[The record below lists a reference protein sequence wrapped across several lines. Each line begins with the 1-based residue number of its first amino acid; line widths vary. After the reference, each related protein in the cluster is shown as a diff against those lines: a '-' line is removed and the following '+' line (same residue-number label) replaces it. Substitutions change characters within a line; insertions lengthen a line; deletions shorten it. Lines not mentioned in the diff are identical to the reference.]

1 MVEQTA
7 AWQLELRH
15 WLEPFLMR
23 LAHPARRAMC
33 PLYVAGL
40 IGPGD
45 RKSVQPMAWR
55 LGLGG
60 HDGLHHFI
68 AAGVWDAAPLEAELL
83 ARADHL
89 VGGPDAYLV
98 IDDTALPK
106 KGTRSVGV
114 APQYASTLGKNANCQ
129 TLVSVTL
136 ARGGVPVPVAL
147 RLFLPEAWTG
157 DLERLDRA
165 RVPEAFRAA
174 RTKPEI
180 AIAELDRVI
189 TAGVRFGCVLADA
202 GYGISAA
209 FRGALSARGLAWA
222 VGIPRIQK
230 VFLTGVEMVWPA
242 AARGRPRRTAV
253 PGTASV
259 AAAAV
264 LGGIP
269 WRAITWRHGTKGA
282 LKAEFAALRV
292 RVADGPAVRIGGRVN
307 QHLPGEEVWL
317 VGERRASGERK
328 YYLANLPADTDLK
341 VLAATI
347 KARWVCEQAHQQHL
361 RPKQPEGRLDPRH
374 GHLVRGAAAMD
385 FPPGRPLR
393 TEFQKFSAARVMR
406 ARVRNSETLIGMS
419 QSAPPARNR
428 RPLSRSAR
436 TRLIGAHVTPRPS
449 RAMSTS
455 SMTGAAKPG
464 ASHAVESFAAR
475 NEVTSRPTPEPG

>member
-136 ARGGVPVPVAL
+136 ARGEVPVPLAL

-189 TAGVRFGCVLADA
+189 TAGVRFGCVLADT

-253 PGTASV
+253 PGAASA

-264 LGGIP
+264 LEGIP

-328 YYLANLPADTDLK
+328 YYLANLSADTDLK

-347 KARWVCEQAHQQHL
+347 KARWVCEQAHQQLKEELGLDHF
-361 RPKQPEGRLDPRH
+361 EGRSWPGLHRH
-374 GHLVRGAAAMD
+374 ALMTMIAFAFLQCRRLAAAGRGEKGA
-385 FPPGRPLR
+385 GRP
-393 TEFQKFSAARVMR
+393 TAETKPAR
-406 ARVRNSETLIGMS
+406 
-419 QSAPPARNR
+419 SAPGHRGSY
-428 RPLSRSAR
+428 RPRAP
-436 TRLIGAHVTPRPS
+436 TA
-449 RAMSTS
+449 RAMP
-455 SMTGAAKPG
+455 AL
-464 ASHAVESFAAR
+464 
-475 NEVTSRPTPEPG
+475 PTAYYSYCTT